1 MGFLFFFADLKKNN
15 KKTYSIYIGNNKL
28 QKYMQSL
35 QALHKN
41 RI

>member
-1 MGFLFFFADLKKNN
+1 MGFLFFLLIKKKNK

-41 RI
+41 RR